1 MRGLFYILFLFLV
14 TFSNAQISNEYL
26 AIDKK
31 METIPDSL
39 TVSTSGIANFITTN
53 FTTESEKI
61 RAAFYWTAANISY
74 DVVNRNE
81 PNFVYTPQEKIAYSL
96 KNRKGV
102 CINYAEVFN
111 EISTKIG
118 IKTVI
123 ILGYTKQ
130 SAIVT
135 SIAHA
140 WCASKV
146 DGKWM
151 LYDPTWASGYVN
163 KDTFFKK
170 LNNSFYKVLP
180 SKMILT
186 HMPFDYLWQFLEE
199 PISNNEFHSGILQK
213 DKAKINY
220 NFEAEIAK
228 YETLQQDEKAFETAE
243 RVEKNGVINSLI
255 SEYLANK
262 KQEFTALRQ
271 NKNVEKLNQIVADF
285 NQSIVLL
292 NDFILYRNKKFK
304 PKLSDDDISAMIAI
318 PYEKL
323 KQCQNDLNKL
333 GAVGKEN
340 LTMLSS
346 LKKSVNDTFSQAEQ
360 HYNFVKKYISK
371 NAIER
376 KLMFTKLYN

>member
-1 MRGLFYILFLFLV
+1 MKVIFFISFFWII
-14 TFSNAQISNEYL
+14 TFSNAQNSNEYL
-26 AIDKK
+26 LIDKK
-31 METIPDSL
+31 MEIIPNDISS
-39 TVSTSGIANFITTN
+39 STTGIANFINAN

-61 RAAFYWTAANISY
+61 RAAFYWTASTISY
-74 DVVNRNE
+74 DVANRNE
-81 PNFVYTPQEKIAYSL
+81 PNFVYTPEEKIAFSL
-96 KNRKGV
+96 KNKKGV

-111 EISTKIG
+111 EISTKLG

-135 SIAHA
+135 SMAHA
-140 WCASKV
+140 WCAAKV

-163 KDTFFKK
+163 NEKFFKK

-186 HMPFDYLWQFLEE
+186 HLPFDFMWQFLDE

-213 DKAKINY
+213 DKPKVHY
-220 NFEAEIAK
+220 DYESEIVK
-228 YETLQQDEKAFETAE
+228 YEQLQQDEKAFETAQ

-255 SEYLANK
+255 SDYLANK
-262 KQEFTALRQ
+262 KNEFNALRQ
-271 NKNVEKLNQIVADF
+271 NKNIEKLNEIVVNF
-285 NQSIVLL
+285 NESVVLL

-304 PKLSDDDISAMIAI
+304 PKFSDEEISAMIKN
-318 PYEKL
+318 PLEKL
-323 KQCQNDLNKL
+323 VQCQNDINKL
-333 GAVGKEN
+333 GSIGKEN

-346 LKKSVNDTFSQAEQ
+346 LKKSINETLLQAQE
-360 HYNFVKKYISK
+360 HDKFVKTYITK
-371 NAIER
+371 NTIER
-376 KLMFTKLYN
+376 KLMFSKLFK